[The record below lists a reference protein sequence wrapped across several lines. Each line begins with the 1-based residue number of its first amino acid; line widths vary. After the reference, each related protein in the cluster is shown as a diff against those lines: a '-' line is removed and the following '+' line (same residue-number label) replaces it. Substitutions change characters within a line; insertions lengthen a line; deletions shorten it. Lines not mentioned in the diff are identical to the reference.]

1 MRSRLIASQ
10 SLAIWSSESSM
21 GDLIAAAKADALSA
35 APRVAAPASSGI
47 CLECL
52 RKATHFGS
60 SMVIRE

>member
-1 MRSRLIASQ
+1 
-10 SLAIWSSESSM
+10 M